1 MRLVPVSETYRF
13 PDESTAA
20 PFGVL
25 NPVATTV
32 LCAPRN
38 VICAFADGAAEHST
52 ANPITRTNLRLR
64 IPEMILLAN
73 DGMANVTEFPH
84 A

>member
-1 MRLVPVSETYRF
+1 
-13 PDESTAA
+13 
-20 PFGVL
+20 
-25 NPVATTV
+25 
-32 LCAPRN
+32 
-38 VICAFADGAAEHST
+38 
-52 ANPITRTNLRLR
+52 LRLR